1 MPRQAF
7 LPCMGILLS
16 AGFAWSGAAM
26 AAVLEVP
33 IALDYRILEQGLK
46 QQVFSGPQNT
56 AEVFSDEQ
64 HCNTLVLSDPR
75 ASGTDSGQIR
85 LLMSATSTTGTVLG
99 GQCLIAQKWDGLVET
114 YQTAHTDADA
124 ATVTFKIV
132 DSTLLD
138 KDGQVELIPE
148 LLEAWI
154 IQNVQPHLDAVTLDL
169 APALE
174 GIQEVLDSTI
184 DPAVLNGT
192 GVEASAGKALSNLRL
207 VDVRPNASKLVA
219 VFSADVADAPP
230 DWQPVSQTV
239 LNPEELAQWDA
250 QWQAWDAFATWM
262 IKTMAISASPE
273 VVEALADTL
282 LEARYEL
289 RDALARDDRNRD
301 QVRALFLSTWE
312 RLAPI
317 ASQIQLGLPGA
328 QAMQYAGFVSSAEAL
343 KTMDLLAPHLGIRID
358 SNSLRALARMLVP
371 AVTDYDLRYDLGVDP
386 DLRALLG
393 LPPQFANE
401 EPPDEMASNAGTNRV
416 SILDWFISS
425 ARAATIDP
433 ELVARLDSWV
443 PKRREID
450 DYLAAV
456 EDLLDAIVVAE
467 RARGKVPTVYFEL
480 HENLLRATAFTESC
494 WRQFVERKGT
504 VQPITSYS
512 GSVGLMQVNANV
524 WRGVYEIEPL
534 QSNIAYNARA
544 GNEILVHYLVDYAI
558 RKKEHE
564 LSDDPDSLARATY
577 AVYNGGPKHLTRYR
591 NPNTS
596 ESLKHIDDTFLEKY
610 HSIQDEGQAAVKECL
625 AG

>member
-1 MPRQAF
+1 MRRQSFF
-7 LPCMGILLS
+7 LCMGILLS
-16 AGFAWSGAAM
+16 AGFAWSSTAT

-33 IALDYRILEQGLK
+33 IALDYRILEEGLK
-46 QQVFSGPQNT
+46 QQVFTGPLTT

-64 HCNTLVLSDPR
+64 HCNSLVLSDPR
-75 ASGTDSGQIR
+75 VSGADSGQIR
-85 LLMSATSTTGTVLG
+85 VLVSATSTNGTFLG
-99 GQCLIAQKWDGLVET
+99 GQCLIAQKWEGLIET
-114 YQTAHTDADA
+114 FQVPHTDAA
-124 ATVTFKIV
+124 SATVTFEIV
-132 DSTLLD
+132 DTTILS
-138 KDGQVELIPE
+138 KEGKPEPIPE
-148 LLEAWI
+148 LLELWI
-154 IQNVQPHLDAVTLDL
+154 NQNVQSHLDAVSLDL
-169 APALE
+169 LPALE
-174 GIQEVLDSTI
+174 GVQEVLDSTI
-184 DPAVLNGT
+184 DPSVLKGGDAGAAVGST
-192 GVEASAGKALSNLRL
+192 LSNLRL
-207 VDVRPNASKLVA
+207 VEVRPTADALVA
-219 VFSADVADAPP
+219 ELAVDVPDAPP
-230 DWQPVSQTV
+230 DWQLPAQSV
-239 LNPEELAQWDA
+239 LSDEELAQWDA
-250 QWQAWDAFATWM
+250 DWQAWDAFATWM

-301 QVRALFLSTWE
+301 QVRDLFLSTWE

-317 ASQIQLGLPGA
+317 AGQIQLGLPGA
-328 QAMQYAGFVSSAEAL
+328 QAMQYAGFVSSGEAL
-343 KTMDLLAPHLGIRID
+343 KAMDLLAPHLGIRID

-371 AVTDYDLRYDLGVDP
+371 AVTDYDLRYDMSVDP
-386 DLRALLG
+386 ELRALLG
-393 LPPQFANE
+393 LPPQFADE
-401 EPPDEMASNAGTNRV
+401 EPPDEVTPIVVANRA

-456 EDLLDAIVVAE
+456 EKLLDSIVVAE
-467 RARGKVPTVYFEL
+467 RARGKVPPTYFEL

-524 WRGVYEIEPL
+524 WRGVYEIGPL
-534 QSNIAYNARA
+534 QSNIGYNARA

-591 NPNTS
+591 NPKTS
-596 ESLKHIDDTFLEKY
+596 ESLKHIDDTFLKKY